1 MSYLKLKS
9 NHCFQCGSYVNNFD
23 GKILI
28 YHNQFIYD
36 LSDIRHMRN
45 IEADYTMLFC
55 KDCIKKTL
63 NLNLNYDTD
72 IYKTKYKIINN
83 FNDVERNIKCY
94 YIGNRYHDLILN

>member
-1 MSYLKLKS
+1 
-9 NHCFQCGSYVNNFD
+9 
-23 GKILI
+23 
-28 YHNQFIYD
+28 
-36 LSDIRHMRN
+36 MRN

-83 FNDVERNIKCY
+83 F
-94 YIGNRYHDLILN
+94 